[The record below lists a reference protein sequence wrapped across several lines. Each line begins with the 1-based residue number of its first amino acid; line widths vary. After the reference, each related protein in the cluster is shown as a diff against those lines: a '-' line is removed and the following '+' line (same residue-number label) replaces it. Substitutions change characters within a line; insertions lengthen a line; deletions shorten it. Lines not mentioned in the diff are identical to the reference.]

1 MRLVRIGTEG
11 HERPGVLVD
20 DATAIDVSEHF
31 SDYDGEFF
39 ASDGLQRL
47 RGLVEGSAAAELPRI
62 DLATVR
68 LGPPVARPH
77 AVLCIGLNYD
87 DHARETGMDIPTEP
101 VLFTKTPNTIIGPT
115 DTIEIPRGSERTDWE
130 VELAIVMGR
139 QAHYLADEQEAM
151 SAIAGFCVANDVS
164 ERSFQIERGGQ
175 WSKGKSS
182 PTFNPLG
189 PWLVTADEIADVQ
202 NLTLGLEVNGEVMQ
216 SGSTSRMIFGVANIV
231 HYLSQFI
238 RLEPGDVINT
248 GTPPGVG
255 MGQKPPRYLKAG
267 DVVEVWVE
275 GLGRQRCTVVGP
287 R

>member
-11 HERPGVLVD
+11 NERPGVLLD
-20 DATAIDVSEHF
+20 DTTALDVSALIV
-31 SDYDGEFF
+31 DYDGEFF
-39 ASDGLQRL
+39 ASEGLERL
-47 RGLVEGSAAAELPRI
+47 RTLVEGPTVADLPRI
-62 DLATVR
+62 DLATAR
-68 LGPPVARPH
+68 LGAPVARPH

-87 DHARETGMDIPTEP
+87 DHAREAGMDIPTEP

-130 VELAIVMGR
+130 VELAIVIGR
-139 QAHYLADEQEAM
+139 QAHYLAGEQEAM

-202 NLTLGLEVNGEVMQ
+202 DLSLGLEVNGEVMQ
-216 SGSTSRMIFGVANIV
+216 VGSTSRMIFGVANIV
-231 HYLSQFI
+231 HYLSQFL
-238 RLEPGDVINT
+238 RLEAGDVINT

-267 DVVEVWVE
+267 DVVEAWIE
-275 GLGRQRCTVVGP
+275 GLGRQRCTVDGP

>member
-11 HERPGVLVD
+11 NERPGVLLD
-20 DATAIDVSEHF
+20 DTTALDVSAHIA
-31 SDYDGEFF
+31 DYDGEFF
-39 ASDGLQRL
+39 ASEGLQRL
-47 RGLVEGSAAAELPRI
+47 RTLVEGPTAADLPRI
-62 DLATVR
+62 DLATAR
-68 LGPPVARPH
+68 LGAPVARPH

-87 DHARETGMDIPTEP
+87 DHAREAGMDIPTEP

-130 VELAIVMGR
+130 VELAIVIGG

-202 NLTLGLEVNGEVMQ
+202 DLSLGLEVNGEVMQ
-216 SGSTSRMIFGVANIV
+216 VGSTSRMIFGVAHIV
-231 HYLSQFI
+231 HYLSQFL
-238 RLEPGDVINT
+238 RLEAGDVINT

-267 DVVEVWVE
+267 DVVEAWIE
-275 GLGRQRCTVVGP
+275 GLGRQRCTVDGP